1 MVEIKN
7 RFTGEVIYRLDSA
20 NLSDADLS
28 RANLS
33 DADLSRADL
42 SDANLR
48 GADLSGADLSGANIP
63 IYCKWSISFHNEMIQ
78 IGCKRKTIEDWD
90 FFFSN
95 ESKEIFA
102 TARDSNDFKRI
113 EAMYN
118 AYKSYYLTLHP

>member
-1 MVEIKN
+1 MVDIKN

-20 NLSDADLS
+20 NLRGADL
-28 RANLS
+28 RDANLS
-33 DADLSRADL
+33 
-42 SDANLR
+42 
-48 GADLSGADLSGANIP
+48 GADLSGADLRGANLIRADLSGANLSGADIP

-95 ESKEIFA
+95 ESKESFE